1 MRQLTK
7 RTNSLDF
14 LHPLV
19 RRAAMDTLDEL
30 ARSDISF
37 RLFETYRTPERQKL
51 LKAKRP
57 KVSNA
62 GPWQSMHQYGLA
74 VDFVIN
80 VRGVNP
86 WSTKGEHR
94 KWWDLLHIA
103 GERYGLK
110 PIRGRNGRLLELP
123 HMQLISYSWRDCKVG
138 NYPAGGDD
146 QWVDNLHE
154 AARRYPKGAPKLLPD
169 YPEDVLDCR
178 PPLCY

>member
-30 ARSDISF
+30 ALSDIRF

-74 VDFVIN
+74 VDFVID
-80 VRGVNP
+80 VKGVNP
-86 WSTKGEHR
+86 WAKGDR
-94 KWWDLLHIA
+94 RGWWDLLHLA
-103 GERYGLK
+103 GERHGLM
-110 PIRGRNGRLLELP
+110 PLRNRRGKLLELP
-123 HMQLISYSWRDCKVG
+123 HMQLIGYKWRDCRAGKW
-138 NYPAGGDD
+138 PEGGDD
-146 QWVDNLHE
+146 PWVYNLHDT
-154 AARRYPKGAPKLLPD
+154 AARYPKGAPKLLPD
-169 YPEDVLDCR
+169 YPEDVLECR